1 MLHSQRP
8 ERLTTSYYSLPEKDV
23 FGLTQTPFITLVPK
37 KTSDK
42 QYKFTS
48 KGVDPSLC
56 AYRTNVAKKI
66 QRCAERDAV
75 YFPTKKRK
83 DSARDQLFNGVL
95 ISSQDFALEVEEH
108 CKWFNTDEVRLTVLM
123 CSTTE
128 SPIKYEK
135 SAEGL
140 WGHAD
145 DKRSSAG
152 WNSSPKLPQPNP
164 TSSSNPLSW
173 SLRIRLLPRMKQIS
187 NVATQYPVPSMGKI
201 RGVWPV
207 RSYPA
212 ISGPIRGVFISHPNN
227 NDKA

>member
-1 MLHSQRP
+1 
-8 ERLTTSYYSLPEKDV
+8 
-23 FGLTQTPFITLVPK
+23 
-37 KTSDK
+37 
-42 QYKFTS
+42 
-48 KGVDPSLC
+48 
-56 AYRTNVAKKI
+56 
-66 QRCAERDAV
+66 
-75 YFPTKKRK
+75 
-83 DSARDQLFNGVL
+83 
-95 ISSQDFALEVEEH
+95 
-108 CKWFNTDEVRLTVLM
+108 M

-173 SLRIRLLPRMKQIS
+173 SLRRRLLPRMKQIS
-187 NVATQYPVPSMGKI
+187 NVATQYPVPSTQYPVPSTQYPVPSTQYPVPSTQYPVPSTQYPVPSTQYPVPSTQYPVPSTQYTVHSAQYTVPSTQYTVRMGKI

-212 ISGPIRGVFISHPNN
+212 ISGPIRAYSDLSGPIRGVKIRWPSLTNVLLVPFLFT
-227 NDKA
+227 DEVQDGRL

>member
-1 MLHSQRP
+1 M
-8 ERLTTSYYSLPEKDV
+8 
-23 FGLTQTPFITLVPK
+23 
-37 KTSDK
+37 
-42 QYKFTS
+42 
-48 KGVDPSLC
+48 
-56 AYRTNVAKKI
+56 
-66 QRCAERDAV
+66 
-75 YFPTKKRK
+75 
-83 DSARDQLFNGVL
+83 L

-108 CKWFNTDEVRLTVLM
+108 CKWFSTDEVRLTVLM

-173 SLRIRLLPRMKQIS
+173 SLRRRLLPRMKQIS
-187 NVATQYPVPSMGKI
+187 NVATQYPVPSTQYPVPSTQYTVPSTQYVWEKYVGFGLYGPI
-201 RGVWPV
+201 RP
-207 RSYPA
+207 YPA
-212 ISGPIRGVFISHPNN
+212 LSGPIRAYPDLSGPIRGVKIRWLCMR
-227 NDKA
+227 A